1 MTPVQQSNVR
11 KLRLL
16 NYKFNSVTEKPDGEV
31 ILKNEV
37 TLLTGRSFS
46 IKVATLVDD
55 TVEMHG

>member
-16 NYKFNSVTEKPDGEV
+16 NYKFNSVTENPDGEV